1 MIDVVGNNA
10 DNFSALWATTLKIC
24 WHCQQQRGLIS
35 TTWINGKKLRLHCKP
50 LKQQQTQNKSTSQYL
65 C

>member
-10 DNFSALWATTLKIC
+10 DNFSALWATTLKNF
-24 WHCQQQRGLIS
+24 WHCQQQRGLIT

-50 LKQQQTQNKSTSQYL
+50 LKQ
-65 C
+65 